1 MAFLGAYPVYCLLME
16 SRYGATL
23 GKMAMRLRV
32 VGDGG
37 RRPLLREIALRNISK
52 IPELMA
58 MLLVIPILFPVLTRY
73 RQRLGDKI
81 AWTTVIDAESSVPLE
96 ALGDSAERPGGEL
109 ESKEEEEP

>member
-1 MAFLGAYPVYCLLME
+1 M
-16 SRYGATL
+16 
-23 GKMAMRLRV
+23 
-32 VGDGG
+32 
-37 RRPLLREIALRNISK
+37 
-52 IPELMA
+52 
-58 MLLVIPILFPVLTRY
+58 TRY